1 MKEMF
6 QGQGAPPDVSVGGEN
21 MLAPD
26 EVAAMVRLKSL
37 GWGTRKIAAALG
49 CSRTTAKRYVEAGG
63 CVAYRQ
69 PERGGRLHGP
79 ADWLAGRFA
88 QHRGNGEG
96 VRHGLA
102 RADGIVVLLLTVER

>member
-49 CSRTTAKRYVEAGG
+49 CSRTTVKRYVEAGG
-63 CVAYRQ
+63 FVAYRQ
-69 PERGGRLHGP
+69 PQRGGGNVARTFPDYGEVILAKGP
-79 ADWLAGRFA
+79 GGGRPRAGR
-88 QHRGNGEG
+88 
-96 VRHGLA
+96 
-102 RADGIVVLLLTVER
+102 